1 MLLLRLAMMKPNVA
15 IAAINTIMIPMVN
28 RSFESVWVGGLSVVG
43 TGTIEVDETVLSE
56 VNVVLDDCVVVAVVD
71 VV

>member
-1 MLLLRLAMMKPNVA
+1 LRLAMMKPNVA